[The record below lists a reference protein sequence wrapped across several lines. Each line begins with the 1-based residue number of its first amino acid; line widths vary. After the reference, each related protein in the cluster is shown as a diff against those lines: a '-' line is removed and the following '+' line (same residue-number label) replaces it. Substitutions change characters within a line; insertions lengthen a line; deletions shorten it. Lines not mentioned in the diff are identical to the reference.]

1 MLCYINKKE
10 GFTVIPN
17 RVVNSDYGPMII
29 NANDQYIGR
38 SIEVYGAWAKDDIDL
53 IASLLNLLL
62 TDRST
67 VTFYDVGANIGTH
80 TVALAKT
87 FGDRIRVRS
96 FEAQRQ
102 IYYVLCGNV
111 AINGLTNVDCLNL
124 AVSDKSGQTLEID
137 LPDYQMPNNFG
148 GLELIK
154 PIRSDNQYMTKTA
167 TESVKTVCLD
177 DFDEHID
184 FLKMDIE
191 GMEHVALAGAKKVI
205 TQSRP
210 ICFVEMYKTDTDAVK
225 KFFKKLE
232 YVAYSVK
239 PDDWVFFP
247 GESKYCVNN
256 ATKVVL

>member
-1 MLCYINKKE
+1 
-10 GFTVIPN
+10 
-17 RVVNSDYGPMII
+17 MII

-62 TDRST
+62 QEKPSL
-67 VTFYDVGANIGTH
+67 TFYDVGANIGTH
-80 TVALAKT
+80 TVALART
-87 FGDRIRVRS
+87 FGDKIRIKS

-102 IYYVLCGNV
+102 VYYILCGNV
-111 AINGLTNVDCLNL
+111 AINGLTNVHCYNL
-124 AVSDKSGQTLEID
+124 AVSDQSDQILEIQ

-148 GLELIK
+148 GLELVE
-154 PIRSDNQYMTKTA
+154 PVRSDNQYMTKTA
-167 TESVKTVCLD
+167 TDTVETVCLD

-205 TQSRP
+205 AQSRP

-225 KFFKKLE
+225 KFFKKLD
-232 YVAYSVK
+232 YIAYAVK

-247 GESKYCVNN
+247 KESNFCINN
-256 ATKVVL
+256 QPKIEL